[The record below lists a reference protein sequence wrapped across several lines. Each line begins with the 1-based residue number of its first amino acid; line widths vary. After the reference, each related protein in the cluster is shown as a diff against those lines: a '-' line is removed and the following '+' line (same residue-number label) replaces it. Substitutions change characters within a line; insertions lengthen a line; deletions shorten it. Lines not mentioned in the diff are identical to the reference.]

1 MELKTKRLCLRPISR
16 MDLGAVLAYACD
28 RSNAEYMVYYPK
40 TEQEAVSYV
49 EETAS
54 QWESE
59 DQITYEFAV
68 ILAGEMIG
76 TVSLWLEEAD
86 GVEIGWILNR
96 NYWGRGY
103 GTEAAEAVLRFMTEE
118 LGISSCISCCD
129 TRNTASARMME
140 KLGMTKIRQRP
151 RIYERRKEDAQ
162 EYVYQWTV

>member
-103 GTEAAEAVLRFMTEE
+103 GTEAAEAVLRFMT
-118 LGISSCISCCD
+118 
-129 TRNTASARMME
+129 
-140 KLGMTKIRQRP
+140 
-151 RIYERRKEDAQ
+151 
-162 EYVYQWTV
+162 

>member
-1 MELKTKRLCLRPISR
+1 MTGAMQNTWYIIRKR
-16 MDLGAVLAYACD
+16 
-28 RSNAEYMVYYPK
+28 
-40 TEQEAVSYV
+40 EQEAVSYV

-96 NYWGRGY
+96 NYWGHGY
-103 GTEAAEAVLRFMTEE
+103 GTEAAE
-118 LGISSCISCCD
+118 GSSS
-129 TRNTASARMME
+129 
-140 KLGMTKIRQRP
+140 
-151 RIYERRKEDAQ
+151 
-162 EYVYQWTV
+162 VYDGRTGDFFLYLLL

>member
-1 MELKTKRLCLRPISR
+1 M
-16 MDLGAVLAYACD
+16 
-28 RSNAEYMVYYPK
+28 
-40 TEQEAVSYV
+40 
-49 EETAS
+49 
-54 QWESE
+54 
-59 DQITYEFAV
+59 
-68 ILAGEMIG
+68 
-76 TVSLWLEEAD
+76 
-86 GVEIGWILNR
+86 EIGWILNR
-96 NYWGRGY
+96 NYWGHGY